1 MLTRA
6 QLRIP
11 RLATRSAAC
20 GRPLPVARIGLGIV
34 ELLVVIGILS
44 VLAALI
50 LPAVQRARAAARRLS
65 CQNHL
70 RQLAL
75 ALARYH
81 DTHGIVPPLSVSWAP
96 TIDIGLSAP
105 GVQRE
110 FSFLCHL
117 LPYVGRQDLYTA
129 INLRVDHFSDTA
141 AGYGVFANRTI
152 LYSTVQLFLCPA
164 DPHAGPGGYVSYR
177 GCTGILDHLATRRGW
192 PDSGHG
198 VFRRPPIR
206 FDHIIDGLTYTAAL
220 SERLVGV
227 GFRTERWHP
236 KRDILDFI
244 AVPLPNRTEQYARI
258 CAHLTRRPRKRI
270 FPYAGRFWMFSGALF
285 TQYNHVLPPNS
296 RVTDC
301 LAADTFGAV
310 TARSAHPGGVNVAFA
325 DGHVRFVSDS
335 IDLSVWRA
343 LGTRDGEELID
354 ETASDRSAAF

>member
-1 MLTRA
+1 M
-6 QLRIP
+6 
-11 RLATRSAAC
+11 
-20 GRPLPVARIGLGIV
+20 